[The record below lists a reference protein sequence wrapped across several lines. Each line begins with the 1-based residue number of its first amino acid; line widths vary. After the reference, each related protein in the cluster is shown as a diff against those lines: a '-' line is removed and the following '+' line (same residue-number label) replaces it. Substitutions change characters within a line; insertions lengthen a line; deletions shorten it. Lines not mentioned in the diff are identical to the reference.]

1 MKHLSNLDL
10 TGNEL
15 QNAVIQPLGTPPSG
29 AKEGQIYFDSTAGD
43 KKLYFY
49 NGTQWVAIQDTD
61 NYVDDIAFASST
73 GVLTLGR
80 SGALAD
86 LTVSLDGRYLTAHPS
101 TSPSSS
107 VNNSGRTYIQDITLD
122 SFGHIVGIVS
132 ATETVTDTNTTY
144 AVGVGASGSNSSTI
158 VLTGSDASTDSVTIS
173 GTTGEIE
180 VTESGDQINIGLPN
194 DVTINNDLVVGGNLT
209 VSGSVTTVNTETIL
223 LADNIIT
230 LNSNAVGSATENAGI
245 EVERGDDPNRQLRW
259 NETTDR
265 WEIQANDGN
274 FYAIQYVNGSA
285 PVQSVASAD
294 SSVTVTNTS
303 GAVDLSINNGKYSYA
318 STIGDG
324 LSTSYTVTHNLGS
337 RDVEVQLFDLVSY
350 ETVISDIIR
359 TTINTI
365 TVSFTTSPT
374 AGRIRVLVKKIG

>member
-29 AKEGQIYFDSTAGD
+29 AKEGQIYFDSTVGD

-61 NYVDDIAFASST
+61 NYVDQIAFASGT

-80 SGALAD
+80 TGELAD

-101 TSPSSS
+101 VSAASS

-122 SFGHIVGIVS
+122 SFGHIVGITS
-132 ATETVTDTNTTY
+132 ATETMEGKIYSVS
-144 AVGVGASGSNSSTI
+144 VGAGGANSATI
-158 VLTGSDASTDSVTIS
+158 VLADNEGGTDTVTIA
-173 GTTGEIE
+173 GTTGEIQ
-180 VTESGDQINIGLPN
+180 VTESGDQINIGLPD
-194 DVTINNDLVVGGNLT
+194 DVNITNDLVVGGNLT
-209 VSGSVTTVNTETIL
+209 VNGSVTTVNTETIL

-230 LNSNAVGSATENAGI
+230 LNSNATGSATQDAGI

-274 FYAIQYVNGSA
+274 FYAIQYVTGTS

-303 GAVDLSINNGKYSYA
+303 GDVDLSVNNAKYSYA
-318 STIGDG
+318 STIGNG
-324 LSTSYTVTHNLGS
+324 SSTSYVVTHNLGS

-350 ETVISDIIR
+350 DTVISDVVR
-359 TTINTI
+359 TTTNTI
-365 TVSFTTSPT
+365 TVSFTTAPT
-374 AGRIRVLVKKIG
+374 TGSIRVLVKKIG

>member
-29 AKEGQIYFDSTAGD
+29 AKEGQIYFDSTVGD

-49 NGTQWVAIQDTD
+49 NGTQWIAIQDTD
-61 NYVDDIAFASST
+61 NYVDQIAFASGT

-80 SGALAD
+80 TGELAD
-86 LTVSLDGRYLTAHPS
+86 LTVSLDGRYLTAHPPVS
-101 TSPSSS
+101 AASS
-107 VNNSGRTYIQDITLD
+107 VDNSGRTYIQDITLD
-122 SFGHIVGIVS
+122 SFGHIVGITS
-132 ATETVTDTNTTY
+132 ATETMEGKIYSVS
-144 AVGVGASGSNSSTI
+144 VGAGGANSATI
-158 VLTGSDASTDSVTIS
+158 VLADNEGGTDTVTIA
-173 GTTGEIE
+173 GTTGEIQ
-180 VTESGDQINIGLPN
+180 VTESGDQINIGLPD
-194 DVTINNDLVVGGNLT
+194 DVNITNDLVVGGNLT
-209 VSGSVTTVNTETIL
+209 VNGSVTTVNTETIL

-230 LNSNAVGSATENAGI
+230 LNSNATGSATQDAGI

-274 FYAIQYVNGSA
+274 FYAIQYVTGTS

-294 SSVTVTNTS
+294 SSITVTNTS
-303 GAVDLSINNGKYSYA
+303 GDVDLSVNNAKYSYA
-318 STIGDG
+318 STIGNG
-324 LSTSYTVTHNLGS
+324 SSTSYVVTHNLGS

-350 ETVISDIIR
+350 ETVISDVVR
-359 TTINTI
+359 TTTNTI
-365 TVSFTTSPT
+365 TVSFTTAPT
-374 AGRIRVLVKKIG
+374 TGSIRVLVKKIG